1 MFGDVDNCN
10 IRFFSEREFGFEY
23 GEKLISSDGRVV
35 IPWSYN
41 LFIVCYWIFLFYNIF
56 IIVFNVFV
64 FIFYFNLIIF
74 IIIYSTL

>member
-35 IPWSYN
+35 IP
-41 LFIVCYWIFLFYNIF
+41 
-56 IIVFNVFV
+56 
-64 FIFYFNLIIF
+64 
-74 IIIYSTL
+74 